1 MLPQV
6 YRSIHILLTNAVRNP
21 RTMMSSLS
29 QMANGAAGSPESVLS
44 SLRNVNRQQL
54 ITASVIGAEL
64 LGFYTVGT
72 MIGRMK
78 LVGYRGKV
86 EHEHE

>member
-1 MLPQV
+1 
-6 YRSIHILLTNAVRNP
+6 
-21 RTMMSSLS
+21 MMTSFG
-29 QMANGAAGSPESVLS
+29 QMAGSTNPESVLS

-54 ITASVIGAEL
+54 ITAGIIGAEL

-86 EHEHE
+86 EHEH